1 VVETLLYGI
10 VADPVVGPEIENT
23 YVFGFIPPN
32 LEAVFAADI
41 DTKAVVLFRTML
53 ACPLGVSEPT

>member
-32 LEAVFAADI
+32 LDAVFAADI

-53 ACPLGVSEPT
+53 A